1 MMADMEGGEMFSL
14 MEASRSLNSLL
25 LVCEIAEF
33 GAEGADVEVSTC
45 CCIFVAGTADVS
57 CRIQLAC

>member
-1 MMADMEGGEMFSL
+1 MTADMEDGERFSL

-25 LVCEIAEF
+25 PVCEIAEF

-45 CCIFVAGTADVS
+45 CIFVAGTADVS
-57 CRIQLAC
+57 CRI

>member
-1 MMADMEGGEMFSL
+1 MEDGERFSL

-33 GAEGADVEVSTC
+33 GAEGSDVEISTC

-57 CRIQLAC
+57 CRI

>member
-1 MMADMEGGEMFSL
+1 MDNGERFSL

-25 LVCEIAEF
+25 LVRETAEF
-33 GAEGADVEVSTC
+33 GAEGADVEVTTC
-45 CCIFVAGTADVS
+45 CCIFVAGIADVS